1 MWLTLKVFLNHV
13 KLKQKEK
20 YIFSYWEG
28 IMKCRIEALIQVE
41 DAEI

>member
-20 YIFSYWEG
+20 RKTLLGRNNEMPNGSIDTS
-28 IMKCRIEALIQVE
+28 
-41 DAEI
+41 